1 MPYSTKEIRGI
12 CAGFLRGDTAEV
24 EIARGWVRGVV
35 RGGNWRFDDPE
46 SVEQDALLR
55 LFNMGSEGRIRDAGG
70 FQKLVYTVAKYVSV
84 DAYQRQRRA
93 SSRES
98 PDEEPERHA
107 GSSEEAEARALRRE
121 RIDAL
126 VYVFQKLPE
135 ACREIWRRLYSEGAP
150 SEEVASTLGISVN
163 NLRVRVH
170 RCLRKA
176 QELRASFAEIA

>member
-1 MPYSTKEIRGI
+1 MAYSTEEVRVI
-12 CAGFLRGDTAEV
+12 CAGFVRGDTAEV

-55 LFNMGSEGRIRDAGG
+55 LCCSAADF
-70 FQKLVYTVAKYVSV
+70 L
-84 DAYQRQRRA
+84 
-93 SSRES
+93 
-98 PDEEPERHA
+98 HA

-150 SEEVASTLGISVN
+150 TEDVASALGISVN